1 MFCAPQGW
9 RDSEPVT
16 ATVRYENG
24 RLFRR
29 LMDVD
34 HEQWWW
40 RVLGRLTPRIR
51 VRHRKSFVLDPT
63 RLFVLRINTGYPGKV
78 ELEKIG
84 SELEKLR
91 SQSTERGRS

>member
-1 MFCAPQGW
+1 MFCEGARWG
-9 RDSEPVT
+9 DSEAVT
-16 ATVRYENG
+16 ATVRYKNG

-34 HEQWWW
+34 HEEWW
-40 RVLGRLTPRIR
+40 GRMLDRLVPRIR

-63 RLFVLRINTGYPGKV
+63 RLSVLRINTGYPGKV
-78 ELEKIG
+78 ELEKIA

-91 SQSTERGRS
+91 TSRN